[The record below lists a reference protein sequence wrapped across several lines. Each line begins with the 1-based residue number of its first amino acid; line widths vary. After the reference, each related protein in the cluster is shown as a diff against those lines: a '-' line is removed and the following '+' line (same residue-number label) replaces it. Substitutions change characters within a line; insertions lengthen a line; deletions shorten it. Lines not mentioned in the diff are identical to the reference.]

1 VAYDTE
7 LSVARRKN
15 RVDVRQP
22 RPTQERTRRGEKRA
36 FLLNKNSFFKTAR
49 RSGRVSV
56 TYSNVSGKRGGETE
70 SNFSKESD
78 TVRSE
83 HPVSPQSF
91 AYEGFP
97 SPLSNRFIWKRCN
110 LRIMTLDNIML
121 DPSLMVSSTN
131 LAATETRLDRLQREY
146 DELEFHIS
154 RSFQDFVFRLETEEQ
169 LKESALFKFFGG
181 DEPAEIRYLQEFV
194 SDFDENTFGVNR
206 EYVYEHEQNTIQL
219 YPEFEENMWY
229 YNRYENPDLL
239 YQTMADEF
247 AFVNNRSILSVDTSK
262 VPERFKEIGAVTIEV
277 GEKVFEKMVSGTLNL
292 DEDEEEILTKSNI
305 ARTDGEY
312 ALIGGSTLSSQ
323 FTGFL
328 STVVIPT
335 SFGII
340 LSIDPETEPDSLEI

>member
-1 VAYDTE
+1 
-7 LSVARRKN
+7 
-15 RVDVRQP
+15 
-22 RPTQERTRRGEKRA
+22 
-36 FLLNKNSFFKTAR
+36 
-49 RSGRVSV
+49 
-56 TYSNVSGKRGGETE
+56 
-70 SNFSKESD
+70 
-78 TVRSE
+78 
-83 HPVSPQSF
+83 
-91 AYEGFP
+91 
-97 SPLSNRFIWKRCN
+97 
-110 LRIMTLDNIML
+110 ML

-305 ARTDGEY
+305 ARTFGKY